1 MSRLLL
7 LCPGQGNQHA
17 GMFELAR
24 SDARAAALL
33 DSLAPLT
40 TAEPDLFENRHAQPA
55 IVAASAAMWVAIRDW
70 CPRPALVAGYSI
82 GELAAHAVAGAL
94 AVPEA
99 VALARLRA
107 GLMDDAARRGSEQCM
122 VAVSGIAPRSDG
134 FAPAIV
140 TGEDSW
146 IAGGLAERLPAFQES
161 VERAGGKLQRLPVGI
176 ASHTPWMEAAVA
188 PFAGALEASAFGPY
202 ACPVLAG
209 VSAARIGD
217 KAAAV
222 TALSAQ
228 LAQTIQWSDCMDS
241 ASEAGISVALELGP
255 GAALARML
263 HQRHPH
269 IACRSVADFRSLQG
283 VRAWLERQLDQS
295 A

>member
-17 GMFELAR
+17 DMFELAR
-24 SDARAAALL
+24 TDAHAAAVL

-40 TAEPDLFENRHAQPA
+40 TTEPELFENRHAQPA
-55 IVAASAAMWVAIRDW
+55 IVAASAAMWMAIRDW

-94 AVPEA
+94 ALPDA

-107 GLMDDAARRGSEQCM
+107 AMMDDAARRSGEQCM
-122 VAVSGIAPRSDG
+122 VAVSGIAARSEG
-134 FAPAIV
+134 FAAAIV

-146 IAGGLAERLPAFQES
+146 IAGGLAEQLPAFQES

-176 ASHTPWMEAAVA
+176 ASHTPWMDAAVA
-188 PFAGALEASAFGPY
+188 PFAAALESSAFGAY

-209 VSAARIGD
+209 VSGARIGD
-217 KAAAV
+217 KAGAV
-222 TALSAQ
+222 TALSRQ
-228 LAQTIQWSDCMDS
+228 LAQTILWSDCMDS
-241 ASEAGISVALELGP
+241 AAEAGISVALELGP

-269 IACRSVADFRSLQG
+269 IACRSVAEFRSLQG
-283 VRAWLERQLDQS
+283 IRAWLERQMDQS